1 MADWPR
7 VRRVSFNRPVATDY
21 RFSPAITA
29 RLLGATLLALGVLA
43 TVGTLLVIWL
53 DLHSGV
59 VLALTVIVL
68 GCIIALMVWSNGW
81 VVRLTEEGY
90 QIRRIRGA
98 GVKAARWKE
107 VEDAVTTE
115 RVGTPCVE
123 LRLRDGRTTTIPV
136 EVLHVNREVFAH
148 TVAEHLERGHGITP
162 LKG

>member
-1 MADWPR
+1 MG
-7 VRRVSFNRPVATDY
+7 VASDY

-29 RLLGATLLALGVLA
+29 RLLGVTLLALGVLA
-43 TVGTLLVIWL
+43 TVATLFVIWL
-53 DLHSGV
+53 DLHTVV
-59 VLALTVIVL
+59 VLVMTVLVL
-68 GCIIALMVWSNGW
+68 ACVIALMVWSNGW
-81 VVRLTEEGY
+81 VVRLTDEGY

-115 RVGTPCVE
+115 RIGTPCVE
-123 LRLRDGRTTTIPV
+123 LRLRDGRTSTIPV

-148 TVAEHLERGHGITP
+148 TVAEHLERGHGIRQ